1 MNIPVVLNAQFP
13 FGLTWNLAG
22 PDESV
27 SP

>member
-13 FGLTWNLAG
+13 LGLAWNLAG